1 MIIHRTLAA
10 LLVCV
15 GWGSTLLAQ
24 PTTTPSATTAPA
36 ARFESLSAGVSL
48 QPLAGMK
55 VTRGTPGSNEVA
67 RFLDEGRHW
76 VLILSRV
83 DLDADKPMP
92 LTNWKDAKTGKEQ
105 PGMLQVAVEQFKTV
119 TPGAQILKED
129 ADITGK
135 IQIGYMAAKYNL
147 GMETTLAQEAVIR
160 ATDQRYF
167 LLTLAVPA
175 PRTGELEDDK
185 GIRDAVDGF
194 KRIVDSVDM
203 IDQLTIRQDQE
214 DRLFRTRSLYLNLTE
229 KKLRSALVHEQW
241 FRFIQEGKDVGY
253 SYVVQEIA
261 RDLPRKGGA
270 EVQNGPEGVLVG
282 VRSRLMPEPGVQTD
296 ALTWSFSTFDR
307 KYEAFSSVIYADDPK
322 RGKSTSGEVG
332 VSRKR
337 EKPVAV
343 SAAGGGALRPKT
355 EVVPM
360 EEYRLEVTRIGTNV
374 AAEPVVRELAPYY
387 LPLAIHQLLPGMLM
401 PSKEPKTYLFAS
413 WVTDVGQVMYRY
425 IDVGMEAE
433 VTLAG
438 KRVRAT
444 PVKDRV
450 GLEGS
455 ITTHYVSSD
464 GRYLGSVNED
474 SKTTILASDAASLE
488 KLWKD
493 VNLTRPSA
501 VETK

>member
-1 MIIHRTLAA
+1 MMIHQSLVA

-15 GWGSTLLAQ
+15 GWGSMLLAQ
-24 PTTTPSATTAPA
+24 PTTAPSVSTEPPP
-36 ARFESLSAGVSL
+36 RFESLSAGISL

-55 VTRGTPGSNEVA
+55 VIRGSSGSNEVA
-67 RFLDEGRHW
+67 RFLDESRRW
-76 VLILSRV
+76 VMILTRV
-83 DLDADKPMP
+83 ELDLDKPVP
-92 LTNWKDAKTGKEQ
+92 LTTWKDPKTKTDQ
-105 PGMLQVAVEQFKTV
+105 PGMLQMAIEQFKAI

-129 ADITGK
+129 ADTTGK
-135 IQIGYMAAKYNL
+135 LQIGYMAAKYNL
-147 GMETTLAQEAVIR
+147 GMETTLAQEAVVR
-160 ATDQRYF
+160 ATDHRYF
-167 LLTLAVPA
+167 LMTLAVPA
-175 PRTGELEDDK
+175 PRSGELEDDK

-194 KRIVDSVDM
+194 KQIVDSIEMVD
-203 IDQLTIRQDQE
+203 QSTIRQDQE
-214 DRLFRTRSLYLNLTE
+214 DRLFRTRSLYLSLSE
-229 KKLRSALVHEQW
+229 KKLRAALVHEQW
-241 FRFIQEGKDVGY
+241 FRFIEDGKDVGY
-253 SYVVQEIA
+253 SYIVQEVA
-261 RDLPRKGGA
+261 RDLPRKGGP
-270 EVQNGPEGVLVG
+270 EVVNGPEGVLIG
-282 VRSRLMPEPGVQTD
+282 VRSRLMPQPGTQTD
-296 ALTWSFSTFDR
+296 ALTWYFSTFDR
-307 KYEAFSSVIYADDPK
+307 RYEAFSSVVYADDSK

-343 SAAGGGALRPKT
+343 NAGGGAVGPKM
-355 EVVPM
+355 EVIPV
-360 EEYRLEVTRIGTNV
+360 EEYRLEVTRIGANV
-374 AAEPVVRELAPYY
+374 AAEPVVRDLPPFY

-425 IDVGMEAE
+425 VDVGMEAE

-455 ITTHYVSSD
+455 ITTHYVSPE
-464 GRYLGSVNED
+464 GKYLGSVNED
-474 SKTTILASDAASLE
+474 SKTTILASDAAALE